1 MKDDIKT
8 MSKVELKQLQ
18 QIIEKELNLRQE
30 EERKMAKKEI
40 SNLLSIVGEIC
51 DKYNITLYDEY
62 SNIIIPN
69 ELVM

>member
-1 MKDDIKT
+1 MRNHIKT
-8 MSKVELKQLQ
+8 MTTEELKQLQ
-18 QIIEKELNLRQE
+18 QTIEKELTSRQE
-30 EERKMAKKEI
+30 VERKMAKMEI
-40 SNLLSIVGEIC
+40 NNLLSTIDEIC